1 MLKSICPIGFRSQRP
16 MPDPAKNRI
25 LYRFGPFELNPAEGK
40 LSRNGTAVKL
50 QDLPYRLLLLLVERA
65 GEVVTREEVRQ
76 RLWPENTFVEFDNS
90 LGVAI
95 RKVRDSL
102 GDDAETPRYV
112 ETVPRKGY
120 RFFAPIT
127 VQGVADSTVPASHDG
142 RDVSTAALPDSLLQ
156 GRRPVSRYW
165 VIAILVLLLV
175 GAVVYEF
182 RSVSSRASSNPGG
195 SSAQHVRMRRSVAV
209 MGFRN
214 LPGRS
219 QDNWLS
225 AAFSEMLNTELAAGG
240 DLRLVSGEDVARAK
254 RELPLA
260 DEDSLAKA
268 TLERLRKDPGA
279 DVVVVGSY
287 TALPGSGTS
296 RIRLDI
302 RAQDTAAGETIAED
316 SITGNESDLFDMA
329 HRAGVRLRLSLG
341 VASVS
346 PESTA
351 LVRASLPSSE
361 KGVQLYTEGRSKL
374 WAFDFLGARDL
385 LIKAVAT
392 DLNYPLSH
400 SALSEAWWHMGYGTK
415 AKAEAQKALD
425 LSAQL
430 PQEERLLV
438 EGQYRRA
445 IGDWPKA
452 VEAYQSL
459 FRLFP
464 DSLDYGLLL
473 ASAQAHVNATDSLQT
488 LEALRRLPSPAGEDA
503 RIDMEEASAWI
514 GHDMSKAQEA
524 AKRAIAKGRA
534 QGSHALVARTYG
546 ILCQQGPSI
555 GSSTAQATS
564 DCEDARQSSLAA
576 GDRNGEATMLTDLAV
591 LHYQQGDLAQ
601 AEMMWTNAIKEF
613 REVGDTQGVA
623 ATLNNLGA
631 EFFLRGRL
639 EEAKK
644 FLKDSIPS
652 YQEIG
657 DKDGVALAL
666 NNLGDIARQTGDLEV
681 AATTYQ
687 QAKATA
693 QEIDDKD
700 ALGYVLIGQ
709 GDILLAKGDLPA
721 ARRMY
726 QDSLAMRN
734 QAGEKLTGA
743 ESEVSLAQLSIE
755 EGHASEAEV
764 AARKARDQ
772 FHQEQQADDELGA
785 TTVLVGALL
794 AQGKQA
800 EAVKEVESAAQL
812 AAKSQN
818 TMVRL
823 QFDLVSARV
832 ALASDKPESAG
843 ARLRQTLAEARKHG
857 YVGIEFDA
865 SLALAEL
872 ELKSG
877 RFVAARAQLSAL
889 EKSARSKGFGL
900 IAGKAAAARTEKAGS
915 TQASL

>member
-1 MLKSICPIGFRSQRP
+1 MS
-16 MPDPAKNRI
+16 DPAKNRI

-40 LSRNGTAVKL
+40 LSRNGVTVKL
-50 QDLPYRLLLLLVERA
+50 QDLPYRLLVLLVERA

-120 RFFAPIT
+120 RFLAPIS
-127 VQGVADSTVPASHDG
+127 VQGTETLPVPARQEVTQVSTVP
-142 RDVSTAALPDSLLQ
+142 LPDS
-156 GRRPVSRYW
+156 RPHPPRPTFGRYW

-182 RSVSSRASSNPGG
+182 RSVPGRASSNPEGG

-214 LPGRS
+214 LPGRAE
-219 QDNWLS
+219 DNWLS

-254 RELPLA
+254 RELPLT

-268 TLERLRKDPGA
+268 TLARLRRDPGA

-287 TALPGSGTS
+287 TSLPGSGAN

-316 SITGNESDLFDMA
+316 SVTGDVNDLFDMA
-329 HRAGVRLRLSLG
+329 HRAGVQLRLSLG
-341 VASVS
+341 IPSVS
-346 PESTA
+346 PENAS
-351 LVRASLPSSE
+351 LLRASLPSSE
-361 KGVQLYTEGRSKL
+361 RAMQLYTEGRSKL

-385 LIKAVAT
+385 LIKAIAA
-392 DLNYPLSH
+392 DPKYPLSH
-400 SALSEAWWHMGYGTK
+400 SALSEALWHIGFGTR

-438 EGQYRRA
+438 EGQYRRS
-445 IGDWPKA
+445 IGDWPKT

-464 DSLDYGLLL
+464 DRLDYGLLL

-488 LEALRRLPSPAGEDA
+488 LEGLRRLPSPAGEDA

-514 GHDMSKAQEA
+514 GHDMTKAQEA

-534 QGSHALVARTYG
+534 EGSHVVVARTYG
-546 ILCQQGPSI
+546 ILCQQAPAI
-555 GSSTAQATS
+555 GLSTAQAIA

-576 GDRNGEATMLTDLAV
+576 GNRDSEATMLTDIAI

-601 AEMMWTNAIKEF
+601 AEMMWTKAIKEF
-613 REVGDTQGVA
+613 RLVGDAQGVA

-631 EFFLRGRL
+631 EVFLRGRL

-644 FLKDSIPS
+644 LLEDSIPS

-666 NNLGDIARQTGDLEV
+666 NNLGDIARQRGDLEV

-709 GDILLAKGDLPA
+709 GDLLLAKGDLA
-721 ARRMY
+721 GARRMY
-726 QDSLAMRN
+726 QESLAIRN

-764 AARKARDQ
+764 AARKCRDQ
-772 FHQEQQADDELGA
+772 FHQEQQADDELAA
-785 TTVLVGALL
+785 TAVLVEALV

-800 EAVKEVESAAQL
+800 EAAKEVESAEQL

-818 TMVRL
+818 KLVSL
-823 QFDLVSARV
+823 QFALVSERV
-832 ALASDKPESAG
+832 ALDSDKPESA
-843 ARLRQTLAEARKHG
+843 ATRLRQTLAEARKHG

-865 SLALAEL
+865 SLALAKL

-877 RFVAARAQLSAL
+877 QVATARTQLTAL

-900 IAGKAAAARTEKAGS
+900 IASKAAATRAEKTGS
-915 TQASL
+915 AQTSL